1 MALESK
7 HYEGLTQVNGS
18 TFSYR
23 RFNLTD
29 FSILEAGIDKSD
41 EMIGVRRYI
50 FSSLLDG
57 RGVSIDGLVDFFG
70 EEVIPRIEEL
80 VDGGVAILDGER
92 ALIVGAEGITL
103 AETAHRLSIGDVDLY
118 TWCAFDIVGIP
129 AALKVDSLGVTN
141 CVTCGRELRF
151 DAAKGNFDLG
161 SEGERIVGFW
171 PNASGPVVTNF
182 CPSALIY
189 CSIDHLRAHKGE
201 SFDGQALPIE
211 DLASRGEI
219 TWRIFSK

>member
-7 HYEGLTQVNGS
+7 HYGVSVQVNGS

-23 RFNLTD
+23 RLNLTD

-41 EMIGVRRYI
+41 EMVEVRRAI

-57 RGVSIDGLVDFFG
+57 RVVSIDDLVDSFG

-80 VDGGVAILDGER
+80 VDGGVAILDNER
-92 ALIVGAEGITL
+92 ALIVGAEGISL
-103 AETAHRLSIGDVDLY
+103 AETAHRLSIGDISLY

-129 AALKVDSLGVTN
+129 AALKVDSRGVTN
-141 CVTCGRELRF
+141 CPTCGRELRF
-151 DAAKGNFDLG
+151 DASRGSFDLG
-161 SEGERIVGFW
+161 SEDERIVGFW
-171 PNASGPVVTNF
+171 PNSSGPVIANF

-189 CSIDHLRAHKGE
+189 CSIDHLREHRGG

-211 DLASRGEI
+211 DLASRGEV
-219 TWRIFSK
+219 TWRIFSA